1 MNLKYAPVISSEQHQ
16 IILWIRLLEL
26 LEVQSFGL
34 KNLILII
41 SLYKVIS
48 ISLIIGQDKVQYIGR
63 PLLLNIWSSIGLD
76 DDDLDFRIFD
86 FKYD

>member
-63 PLLLNIWSSIGLD
+63 PMLLNIWSSIGL